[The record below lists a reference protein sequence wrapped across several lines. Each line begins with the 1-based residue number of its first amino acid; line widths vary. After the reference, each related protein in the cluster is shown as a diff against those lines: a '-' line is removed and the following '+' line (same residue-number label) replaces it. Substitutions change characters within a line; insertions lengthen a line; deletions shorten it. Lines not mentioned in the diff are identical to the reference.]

1 MVLVASD
8 DNTISTPTTTTPR
21 KCTLRKFKWNEE
33 KKTNEDAEPYC
44 KRRRKKLIKWRR
56 QQKKNCHS
64 EHEQL
69 SLSEG
74 KKWEECSSNNKNSQ
88 QQRNNNIYTV
98 ANCIKYREKRIYFP
112 FGWVASQRI
121 AEKMEKKAT
130 TTTKASPLF
139 LRFEGMHLENFQSQ
153 VCSSS
158 CCYSCCCLFM
168 VLSLLLLLAVFWKK
182 KIFFLSCARQ
192 WIFFVVIFVLVIS
205 YGWICWL

>member
-56 QQKKNCHS
+56 QQKRTAIPNMNNFRWAKEKS
-64 EHEQL
+64 GR
-69 SLSEG
+69 SAVATTTP
-74 KKWEECSSNNKNSQ
+74 SNK
-88 QQRNNNIYTV
+88 RNNNIYTV

-153 VCSSS
+153 VCSSN

>member
-56 QQKKNCHS
+56 QQKRTAIPNMNNFRWAKEKS
-64 EHEQL
+64 GR
-69 SLSEG
+69 SAVATTTP
-74 KKWEECSSNNKNSQ
+74 SNK
-88 QQRNNNIYTV
+88 RNNNIYTV

-121 AEKMEKKAT
+121 AEKMEKKET

-153 VCSSS
+153 VCSSNF
-158 CCYSCCCLFM
+158 CYSCCCLFM

>member
-1 MVLVASD
+1 MKWRKENEWRCWTVLQ
-8 DNTISTPTTTTPR
+8 
-21 KCTLRKFKWNEE
+21 KKK
-33 KKTNEDAEPYC
+33 KKTNQMKEAA
-44 KRRRKKLIKWRR
+44 
-56 QQKKNCHS
+56 KKNCHS

-74 KKWEECSSNNKNSQ
+74 KKWEECSSNNNNSQ

-98 ANCIKYREKRIYFP
+98 AKCIKYREKRIYFP

-153 VCSSS
+153 VCSSNF
-158 CCYSCCCLFM
+158 CYSCCCLFM